1 MNKVAVVILNWNGSE
16 MLRKFLPSVISYS
29 ALSGVDVYVADNGS
43 TDNSL
48 AVLNDEFPSVKQVV
62 LKENNGFADGYNKA
76 LAQIE
81 AEYYVLLNSDVEVT
95 EHWLEPMI
103 DYLDA
108 HPEVAA
114 CQPKILS
121 WRQKDII
128 LDILSAGDVSWAWLK
143 RIMVN
148 IMILFP
154 CSGLPEH
161 RYLSARPIIGMLED
175 LMDASLLTWKRLIF
189 AGG

>member
-1 MNKVAVVILNWNGSE
+1 MMNKVAVVILNWNGSE

-121 WRQKDII
+121 WRQKDYFEY
-128 LDILSAGDVSWAWLK
+128 AGACGGYIDHFGYPFCRG
-143 RIMVN
+143 RIMGVVEKDN
-148 IMILFP
+148 
-154 CSGLPEH
+154 GQ
-161 RYLSARPIIGMLED
+161 
-175 LMDASLLTWKRLIF
+175 
-189 AGG
+189 